1 MEYQIGSI
9 MKKGTVLRRISSLKG
24 ELMEYGVA
32 NIGLFGST
40 VRGENRTNSD
50 IDILI
55 DFHVGKETYSNFM
68 MVCDILQNAFSRH
81 KLDIVTLNGLS
92 PYIGKNIL
100 KEIEYA

>member
-1 MEYQIGSI
+1 
-9 MKKGTVLRRISSLKG
+9 MKKGTVLRRISALKG
-24 ELMEYGVA
+24 QLLEYGVS

-40 VRGENRTNSD
+40 VREENRANSD

-68 MVCDILQNAFSRH
+68 MVCDILQNAFGRH

-92 PYIGKNIL
+92 PYIGHSIL

>member
-1 MEYQIGSI
+1 
-9 MKKGTVLRRISSLKG
+9 MKKGTVLRRISALKG
-24 ELMEYGVA
+24 QLLECGVS

-40 VRGENRTNSD
+40 VRGENKANSD

-55 DFHVGKETYSNFM
+55 DFYADKETYSNFM
-68 MVCDILQNAFSRH
+68 MVCHILQKAFNRH

-92 PYIGKNIL
+92 PYIGQSIL